1 MRLIVFL
8 PVLALVYTA
17 AAQSRSLFLDVGP
30 VNYRVNELEPEE
42 PEQATPVTLQCDFTG
57 VGFTIEEGN
66 LEEITWWK
74 EDWDI
79 GEHGLEH
86 EDRGRHEVLN
96 YNRQRNIVYY
106 GTFNNYEG
114 RVTLQSTEMGQ
125 NRLTISRANIRD
137 NGTWVCEVELFNS
150 GSRHRAEATIYVEV
164 RAKPT
169 RPTIRAFYLPETK
182 EVMMMCN
189 STDGNPGPTLSWWNN
204 TLDNPRGR
212 EQMYVNA
219 LFRNYTSIT
228 GYEDAGAT
236 IRFPVDEERNRGDR
250 YSCEAMHPLLFER
263 RLYTNI
269 TLNRPGRPEIRISP
283 YLQNG
288 VPIGKDI
295 VLECEALGQP
305 EPVYV
310 WRRIGQLLPNG
321 QETFTG
327 RHLTIYDVQNS
338 DEGRYECTAQNGFE
352 EISHAQSIILR
363 DDTEENI
370 VDDVELQVGDKTDA
384 PLRAQIIGGVI
395 GAVLALVVIIVLVV
409 VAFHLLNR
417 RGATP
422 NVYKEPAQSQPMTA
436 EVTKLEMEIEM
447 DAPETTPKEKE
458 AAEYAALK
466 DSEA

>member
-8 PVLALVYTA
+8 PLLALVHTA
-17 AAQSRSLFLDVGP
+17 ASQSGGVSLDVGP
-30 VNYRVNELEPEE
+30 INYRVNELEPEE
-42 PEQATPVTLQCDFTG
+42 PEQATPITLQCDFSS
-57 VGFTIEEGN
+57 VGWTIQEGD

-79 GEHGLEH
+79 GEHGYEW

-96 YNRQRNIVYY
+96 FNAQRNLISY

-114 RVTLQSTEMGQ
+114 RVNIEATDMGR

-137 NGTWVCEVELFNS
+137 NGTWVCEVELFS
-150 GSRHRAEATIYVEV
+150 GGRYRAEATIYLEV

-169 RPTIRAFYLPETK
+169 RPTIRAFYLPETR

-212 EQMYVNA
+212 EQLFVDA

-236 IRFPVDEERNRGDR
+236 IKFRIDEERNLNDR

-269 TLNRPGRPEIRISP
+269 TLARPGIPEIRVSP
-283 YLQNG
+283 YMENNIP
-288 VPIGKDI
+288 VGKDV
-295 VLECEALGQP
+295 VLECRASGQP

-310 WRRIGQLLPNG
+310 WRRIGQMLPNG
-321 QETFTG
+321 QETFVG
-327 RHLTIYDVQNS
+327 EHLTIYDVQTS
-338 DEGRYECTAQNGFE
+338 DEGRYECTAQNAFE
-352 EISHAQSIILR
+352 ERSSATSIIVR
-363 DDTEENI
+363 APEGETNE
-370 VDDVELQVGDKTDA
+370 VELQVDDRVDA
-384 PLRAQIIGGVI
+384 LLRAKIIGGVI
-395 GAVLALVVIIVLVV
+395 GAVLALVVVIVLIVI
-409 VAFHLLNR
+409 AFHLLKR
-417 RGATP
+417 RGTTP
-422 NVYKEPAQSQPMTA
+422 NVYKEPAQSQPITA
-436 EVTKLEMEIEM
+436 EVTNLEIEM
-447 DAPETTPKEKE
+447 EAPETTPKEKE

-466 DSEA
+466 DTEA